1 MSGLRLGLGVVVVLL
16 GVLGFSAIFTVY
28 QTEQALVLRFGE
40 PRRVINEPGLFF
52 KMPLFVESVVKFD
65 LRVLDYDVRA
75 EEIPTSDQKQIVVD
89 AFTRYR
95 IVDPLRFFQTVNNER
110 GMESRLDSIITS
122 NLRAVFGKVD
132 LAAVMTKQRAVL
144 MDTIFEQVKVEA
156 VSFGIDVIDVRMK
169 RVDLPEANSQA
180 IFRRMQTQREQEARK
195 IRAEGEKESKRI
207 RAEADK
213 AVTIIEAHA
222 NRTGEILRGEGE
234 AEAQATYNDAYGR
247 DQEFFDFWVSM
258 NAMREGLVGATTR
271 YVGPPDGD
279 FFRFFGDLSGGAEAL
294 ANE

>member
-1 MSGLRLGLGVVVVLL
+1 MSGLRLGLVVLAVVV
-16 GVLGFSAIFTVY
+16 GVLGFSAVFTVY

-40 PRRVINEPGLFF
+40 PRRVINEPGLYF

-95 IVDPLRFFQTVNNER
+95 IVDPLKFFQTVNNER

-132 LAAVMTKQRAVL
+132 LAAVMTKERATL

-156 VSFGIDVIDVRMK
+156 VSFGIDVIDVRLK

-180 IFRRMQTQREQEARK
+180 IFRRMQTQREQLARGFRANGDRQART
-195 IRAEGEKESKRI
+195 IRAD
-207 RAEADK
+207 ADRQ
-213 AVTIIEAHA
+213 VTVIQ
-222 NRTGEILRGEGE
+222 
-234 AEAQATYNDAYGR
+234 AEAQKKAEILMGDGDAEAQRIYNEAYG
-247 DQEFFDFWVSM
+247 QNWEFFNFWVSL
-258 NAMREGLVGATTR
+258 NKLREGLSGETTR
-271 YVGPPDGD
+271 YVGAPGGG
-279 FFRFFGDLSGGAEAL
+279 FIRFFDDLIRDAGKGK
-294 ANE
+294 